1 MKRLLYYRVPE
12 KAQGETLFNLCE
24 DTYLKEASFFLLP
37 DKQMS
42 IVNILSLPPV
52 PKKRLREMIR
62 FKIDTIYPGNFEEI
76 CYDYISYRKEKEWQV
91 ILYILKKKLTASVC
105 GKRECHGIVLP
116 LQLVPGKTMQSLS
129 SLVILYP
136 DMKEVWKIEDGVP
149 VELIRSDREEILPPI
164 LPSERNRLIISQ
176 SVQKPPGI
184 SAGAVISTEDRAIH
198 ITFSKALRSSGL
210 KEVYFPT
217 LRKKPKDI
225 LTPFLAV
232 TAFLLSLVLLVHT
245 ISKYTDIKQETA
257 RVLSYTKTVKRNE
270 KSVKARLKTISIL
283 ESSLMEK
290 EKNAPVNLYDILLRM
305 RKTVDHGTVISSFT
319 FTGKDISFSCSSKN
333 ALETLKRIKR
343 EFGTVSISRI
353 TPFRDGT
360 EHYTIKLESGK

>member
-1 MKRLLYYRVPE
+1 MKRLLYYRVPDKTE
-12 KAQGETLFNLCE
+12 GETLFNLCE
-24 DTYLKEASFFLLP
+24 DTYVKEASFFLLP

-62 FKIDTIYPGNFEEI
+62 FKIETIYPGNFEEI
-76 CYDYISYRKEKEWQV
+76 CYDYIPYRKEKEWQV
-91 ILYILKKKLTASVC
+91 ILYILKKELTASVC
-105 GKRECHGIVLP
+105 GKRECRGIVLP

-129 SLVILYP
+129 SLIIVYP
-136 DMKEVWKIEDGVP
+136 DMTEVWKIEEGVP
-149 VELIRSDREEILPPI
+149 VELMRSDRGEVLPPV
-164 LPSERNRLIISQ
+164 LPSERNRFIISQ

-184 SAGAVISTEDRAIH
+184 SAGDRAIH
-198 ITFSKALRSSGL
+198 RTFSKALRTSGL
-210 KEVYFPT
+210 KEVYFPG
-217 LRKKPKDI
+217 LRKKTKDI

-257 RVLSYTKTVKRNE
+257 RVLSYTKTVKRDE
-270 KSVKARLKTISIL
+270 KSVKARLKTIRML
-283 ESSLMEK
+283 ESSRMEK
-290 EKNAPVNLYDILLRM
+290 KKNVPVNLYDILLRM

-319 FTGKDISFSCSSKN
+319 YTGKDISFLCSSKN

-343 EFGTVSISRI
+343 EFGTVSISGI

-360 EHYTIKLESGK
+360 EHYSIKLETGK

>member
-1 MKRLLYYRVPE
+1 MKQLLYYRVPDSTRE
-12 KAQGETLFNLCE
+12 ETVVDLCE
-24 DTYLKEASFFLLP
+24 GTSLKETSFFILP

-62 FKIDTIYPGNFEEI
+62 FKIETIYPGNFEEI
-76 CYDYISYRKEKEWQV
+76 CYDYIPYRKAKEWQV
-91 ILYILKKKLTASVC
+91 VLYILKKKLTASVC

-116 LQLVPGKTMQSLS
+116 LQLVTGKTMQSLS
-129 SLVILYP
+129 SLVIVYP
-136 DMKEVWKIEDGVP
+136 DMTEVWKIEEGVP
-149 VELIRSDREEILPPI
+149 VELMRSDRKEVPPPV
-164 LPSERNRLIISQ
+164 LPSEKNRFIISQ

-184 SAGAVISTEDRAIH
+184 SAGGRVIHT
-198 ITFSKALRSSGL
+198 TFLKAFRSSTL
-210 KEVYFPT
+210 KDVYFPG
-217 LRKKPKDI
+217 LRKKAKDI

-232 TAFLLSLVLLVHT
+232 TAFLLSLALLVQT
-245 ISKYTDIKQETA
+245 LSKYTDRQQETA
-257 RVLSYTKTVKRNE
+257 RVHAYTKTVKRDE
-270 KSVKARLKTISIL
+270 ESVKARLKTIHTL

-290 EKNAPVNLYDILLRM
+290 EKNVPVNLYDILLRM

-343 EFGTVSISRI
+343 EFGTVSISGI

-360 EHYTIKLESGK
+360 EHYSIKLETGK